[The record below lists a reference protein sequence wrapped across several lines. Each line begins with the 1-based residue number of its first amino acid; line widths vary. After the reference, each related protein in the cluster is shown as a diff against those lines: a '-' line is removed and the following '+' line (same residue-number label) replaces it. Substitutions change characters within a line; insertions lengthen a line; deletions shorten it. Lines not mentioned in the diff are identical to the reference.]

1 MVTRKSRCIPRRS
14 GTWSVVED
22 HESGEVFRVEVP
34 KFARIRDLIVTK
46 GHSNSGLYFISR
58 GEVEVI
64 VHDDEEE
71 QEQEARKTARP
82 KILLTEGD
90 YFGEVSL
97 LLNTPATATIEAVS
111 FCDIFYISGQDFHLV
126 KEASPDIEQTLRDAR
141 KELFDKVG
149 DKAGDKETKKEKRME
164 EEEKQNAA
172 SSSSSIMSA

>member
-1 MVTRKSRCIPRRS
+1 
-14 GTWSVVED
+14 
-22 HESGEVFRVEVP
+22 
-34 KFARIRDLIVTK
+34 VTK

-71 QEQEARKTARP
+71 EDKERETARP

-111 FCDIFYISGQDFHLV
+111 FCDLFYISGHDFHLV

-149 DKAGDKETKKEKRME
+149 DKAGDKETKKEKKME

-172 SSSSSIMSA
+172 SSSSSIMSAKKSLRF